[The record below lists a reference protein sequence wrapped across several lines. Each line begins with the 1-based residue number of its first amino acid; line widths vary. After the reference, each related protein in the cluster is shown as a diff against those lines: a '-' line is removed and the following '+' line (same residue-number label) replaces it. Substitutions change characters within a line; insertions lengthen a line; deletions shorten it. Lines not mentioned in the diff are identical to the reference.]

1 MAHFRAWPVYCD
13 APAMLAKFARLFIIK
28 TRLEAFAIIY
38 ALAVGAVTR
47 GYHYLDQYPGPIG
60 WLFFAACTGAV
71 FMAGAK
77 ILDATARKRREGEER
92 RGQPDRRADARPQRI
107 LD

>member
-1 MAHFRAWPVYCD
+1 
-13 APAMLAKFARLFIIK
+13 MLSKVARLFIIK

-47 GYHYLDQYPGPIG
+47 GYQYLGEYPGPFG
-60 WLFFAACTGAV
+60 YLMFAACTGAV

-77 ILDATARKRREGEER
+77 ILDATGRRRREGEER
-92 RGQPDRRADARPQRI
+92 RRDCDRRLPSGT
-107 LD
+107 

>member
-1 MAHFRAWPVYCD
+1 
-13 APAMLAKFARLFIIK
+13 MLAKFARLFTIK

-47 GYHYLDQYPGPIG
+47 GYQYMEQYPGPIG

-77 ILDATARKRREGEER
+77 ILDSTAAKRRKGQER
-92 RGQPDRRADARPQRI
+92 RARRDRRTEAWPTS
-107 LD
+107 

>member
-1 MAHFRAWPVYCD
+1 MF
-13 APAMLAKFARLFIIK
+13 AKVARLFVIK
-28 TRLEAFAIIY
+28 NRLEAYCVIY

-60 WLFFAACTGAV
+60 YLFFAACTGAV

-77 ILDATARKRREGEER
+77 LLDSTARKRRDGEER
-92 RGQPDRRADARPQRI
+92 RRYADRRHAVGG
-107 LD
+107 